1 MCSRITKHGFCKN
14 VKRCVVDLPRAVVVV
29 IDSDN
34 FPSEVRGVTELVY
47 DLFQEPAVVKGKVPV
62 LMTCNKQDLSLAK
75 NKMAVRKLLE
85 EEM

>member
-1 MCSRITKHGFCKN
+1 M
-14 VKRCVVDLPRAVVVV
+14 V

-34 FPSEVRGVTELVY
+34 FPSEVRGVAELVY
-47 DLFQEPAVVKGKVPV
+47 DLLQEPVVVKGKAPV